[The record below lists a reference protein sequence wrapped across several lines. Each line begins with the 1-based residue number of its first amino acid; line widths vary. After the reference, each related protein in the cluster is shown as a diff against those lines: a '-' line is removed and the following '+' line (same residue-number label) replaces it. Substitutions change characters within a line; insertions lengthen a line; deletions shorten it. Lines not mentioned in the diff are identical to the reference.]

1 MKIEIL
7 GDGCSKCA
15 ALKKKAEQA
24 VAELGLQVKV
34 LSVMDPE
41 RLTELHTLS
50 MPQLVINGHLNATS
64 TGMSVAEI
72 KDYLSTFEDPG

>member
-15 ALKKKAEQA
+15 ALKKKVQQA
-24 VAELGLQVKV
+24 LDELGLDNEVR
-34 LSVMDPE
+34 SVMDPE

-50 MPQLVINGHLNATS
+50 LPQLVVNGKMSS
-64 TGMSVAEI
+64 TGTQMSVAEI
-72 KDYLSTFEDPG
+72 KQYLTTIED

>member
-15 ALKKKAEQA
+15 TLKKKAEQA
-24 VAELGLQVKV
+24 VKELGWEVEVK
-34 LSVMDPE
+34 SIIDPE

-50 MPQLVINGHLNATS
+50 LPQLVVNGQLNAAKTN
-64 TGMSVAEI
+64 MSVAEI
-72 KDYLSTFEDPG
+72 KDYLSTFEQA

>member
-15 ALKKKAEQA
+15 ALKTKVQQA
-24 VAELGLQVKV
+24 LDELDLKFEII
-34 LSVMDPE
+34 SVNEPE

-50 MPQLVINGHLNATS
+50 LPQLVINGQTS
-64 TGMSVAEI
+64 SAQTRMSVDEI
-72 KDYLSTFEDPG
+72 KTYIGTFDE